1 MQNITKTVRLIL
13 ILVALT
19 QAAWAAE
26 DLMTSHLVG
35 QARHW
40 QARDRDDLAAEIWRS
55 VLRSEPTHGEA
66 LIKLGLI
73 EVRAGNPRE
82 AAVLLEQAIRVNPK
96 PRGLAEL
103 SAALSK
109 EAPKTDSVV
118 LPALKP
124 LSPQTQ
130 AQPEPQAKESKPK
143 TTPAKKT
150 TPATAPDALLLKP

>member
-1 MQNITKTVRLIL
+1 MQNIPKTVRLIL

-40 QARDRDDLAAEIWRS
+40 QTKDRDDLAAEIWRS

-82 AAVLLEQAIRVNPK
+82 AAVLLEQAIRINPK

-109 EAPKTDSVV
+109 EAPTTENSV
-118 LPALKP
+118 LPAPKP
-124 LSPQTQ
+124 LNPQTR
-130 AQPEPQAKESKPK
+130 AQPQAKESKSK
-143 TTPAKKT
+143 LAPARKT